1 MRNGIDNRFRADLA
15 YPPGMSLKLERSGPW
30 IGVTGLFVM
39 LWLVISTVLYAP
51 WWGVL
56 LHLVV
61 LASFV
66 PLLTSWARTKPTWC
80 TWVPALA
87 FVAWVAINSV
97 GVSFLGWR
105 FDA

>member
-1 MRNGIDNRFRADLA
+1 VN
-15 YPPGMSLKLERSGPW
+15 LKLERSGPW
-30 IGVTGLFVM
+30 IGAAGLVVM

-66 PLLTSWARTKPTWC
+66 PLFRSWARTRPVWSM
-80 TWVPALA
+80 WVPGLA
-87 FVAWVAINSV
+87 FAAWVVLNTV
-97 GVSFLGWR
+97 GVGWWGWQVG
-105 FDA
+105 D